1 MPIQASVDAPER
13 GTLFMTARASAYHR
27 SKIPHDMVRP
37 PIGATVVLLSFLAAG
52 CATAPL
58 EEMGSLRS
66 YESLKRSDGL
76 LTQSR
81 LRVNKDNVL
90 AAKTVKIIPTS
101 FLTRDGR
108 ETFTPAQQGLIANA
122 IDRSLCT
129 GLSERFA
136 VVSSSEPADIS
147 VHAAVTH
154 VEPTDPVA
162 VGLSK
167 GAMVVKTVLLPGVPV
182 PVPRIPI
189 GLGSLSLEAEARDQ
203 QGSQEAAMIWGRGAT
218 ALSGGMARASRD
230 GDAYDLAAAFGD
242 DFSKLLVTGETP
254 FGTMPSLPSAESL
267 GALFGSAPKYPAC
280 EAFGRSSGLIGLIG
294 NGVGVPPDW
303 TDKGAAA
310 SPQ

>member
-1 MPIQASVDAPER
+1 MRIIARKFRTTWSAPNR
-13 GTLFMTARASAYHR
+13 GDSGVVEFSGGGLCDRSIGGNGVATL
-27 SKIPHDMVRP
+27 
-37 PIGATVVLLSFLAAG
+37 
-52 CATAPL
+52 
-58 EEMGSLRS
+58 LR
-66 YESLKRSDGL
+66 ESEALDGL

-90 AAKTVKIIPTS
+90 AAKTVKIIPTV

-108 ETFTPAQQGLIANA
+108 ETFTPAQQGLLTNA
-122 IDRSLCT
+122 VDRSLCA

-136 VVSSSEPADIS
+136 VVSPSEPADIS

-254 FGTMPSLPSAESL
+254 FGTMPSLPSAEVVRRSL
-267 GALFGSAPKYPAC
+267 RERA
-280 EAFGRSSGLIGLIG
+280 
-294 NGVGVPPDW
+294 
-303 TDKGAAA
+303 
-310 SPQ
+310 

>member
-1 MPIQASVDAPER
+1 
-13 GTLFMTARASAYHR
+13 MTGCASAYRH
-27 SKIPHDMVRP
+27 SKIPHDTIRP
-37 PIGATVVLLSFLAAG
+37 PIGAAAVLLSFLAAG

-58 EEMGSLRS
+58 EEAGSLRS
-66 YESLKRSDGL
+66 YDDLKRSDGL
-76 LTQSR
+76 LTQSL
-81 LRVNKDNVL
+81 LRVNKDEVL
-90 AAKTVKIIPTS
+90 AAKTVKIIPTV
-101 FLTRDGR
+101 FLMRDGR

-122 IDRSLCT
+122 VDRSLCA

-136 VVSSSEPADIS
+136 VVTPSEPADIT

-154 VEPTDPVA
+154 VAPTDPVA

-203 QGSQEAAMIWGRGAT
+203 RGNQEAAMIWGQGAT

-230 GDAYDLAAAFGD
+230 GDAYDLAAAFGN
-242 DFSKLLVTGETP
+242 DFSKLLVTGATP
-254 FGTMPSLPSAESL
+254 FGTMPSLPSPEVL
-267 GALFGSAPKYPAC
+267 GALFGKAPKYPAC

-294 NGVGVPPDW
+294 DGVGLPPDW